1 MRALKVN
8 HFNRLVLLL
17 AIKLRGVISYSLYL
31 PLLPLLPVILKQGKT
46 VKANT
51 LRLGEA
57 AGPRHHQTNHFNS
70 ISLLHIGEST
80 VAGVGVDHFQQSLT
94 ACIAQQFDCSWQALG
109 CNGAAIA
116 DINQLMPKAEFKPAD
131 LILVTMGVND
141 TTSLT
146 RRKTWLAELV
156 TCIEHVSARALSSKS
171 TLGTQAEVCF
181 TQVPP
186 MHLFPAL
193 PFPLN
198 CFLGLRAWQLD
209 LSLRQLCLRKG
220 WYHLKIDMPLKQQWM
235 AIDGYHPNA
244 EGYQQWAQKIAP
256 LLTQTLD
263 IKDEE

>member
-8 HFNRLVLLL
+8 HCKRLVLLL

-57 AGPRHHQTNHFNS
+57 SGPRQHQTKSIKS

-80 VAGVGVDHFQQSLT
+80 VAGVGVDHFQQGLT
-94 ACIAQQFDCSWQALG
+94 ACIARQFDCSWQALG
-109 CNGAAIA
+109 SNGAAIA
-116 DINQLMPKAEFKPAD
+116 DINQLMLKAEFKPAD

-146 RRKTWLAELV
+146 RRKTWLLELV
-156 TCIEHVSARALSSKS
+156 TCIEQALARDLVSDSNAGL
-171 TLGTQAEVCF
+171 QAKVCF

-220 WYHLKIDMPLKQQWM
+220 WHHLAIDMPLKQQWM
-235 AIDGYHPNA
+235 ALDGYHPNG
-244 EGYQQWAQKIAP
+244 EGYQQWAQKIEP

-263 IKDEE
+263 VKDEQ